1 MTQVQS
7 CYQVG
12 ELELDLIIFPTYKIF
27 PDLDIGEIEIDIY
40 YGDVEDDEFFN
51 DDLIL
56 VI

>member
-12 ELELDLIIFPTYKIF
+12 ELELNLIIFPTCKIF

-51 DDLIL
+51 DNLIL